1 MKKNENDMVRPQSLT
16 SRTVTRSG
24 VVENGK
30 ELVVSCGY
38 TRKGQFGYFICWE
51 KQEPRKDNKVM
62 YEYSDVISFKK
73 KANER
78 TLHEV
83 LADFKTF
90 TDSLKNK

>member
-1 MKKNENDMVRPQSLT
+1 MKKNENDMVHPQSLT
-16 SRTVTRSG
+16 SRTITRSN
-24 VVENGK
+24 VVQNGK

-38 TRKGQFGYFICWE
+38 TRSGQFGYFVCWE
-51 KQEPRKDNKVM
+51 AQDPHKDNKIM

-83 LADFKTF
+83 LADFKTL
-90 TDSLKNK
+90 TDSFKNK